1 MSDRYVKLTD
11 FAAKKENNVPNKLF
25 PFTDKRYRQLAD
37 EGIVPEVSGG
47 KIDLLKSIKA
57 IFNYQEKRIKGFGS
71 ATLTDEKTEGQ
82 SLKNELLRIKVDTE
96 KGRLIPK
103 SDVLE
108 EFLRRIYV
116 LKSDLLS
123 IEKRLPANSKEKETV
138 KKSVRQI
145 LNNYSKGTG
154 VLRGK
159 K

>member
-1 MSDRYVKLTD
+1 
-11 FAAKKENNVPNKLF
+11 
-25 PFTDKRYRQLAD
+25 
-37 EGIVPEVSGG
+37 
-47 KIDLLKSIKA
+47 
-57 IFNYQEKRIKGFGS
+57 
-71 ATLTDEKTEGQ
+71 
-82 SLKNELLRIKVDTE
+82 
-96 KGRLIPK
+96 
-103 SDVLE
+103 
-108 EFLRRIYV
+108 